1 MLIEYKNHKI
11 FAFSDT
17 HGLNHRLDIPKDA
30 DSLYQ
35 YKVDAPSI
43 YICVV

>member
-17 HGLNHRLDIPKDA
+17 YGLNDRLDIPKDA
-30 DSLYQ
+30 QILYL
-35 YKVDAPSI
+35 
-43 YICVV
+43 CVIFILR

>member
-11 FAFSDT
+11 LAFSDT

-30 DSLYQ
+30 DSLC
-35 YKVDAPSI
+35 I
-43 YICVV
+43 TN